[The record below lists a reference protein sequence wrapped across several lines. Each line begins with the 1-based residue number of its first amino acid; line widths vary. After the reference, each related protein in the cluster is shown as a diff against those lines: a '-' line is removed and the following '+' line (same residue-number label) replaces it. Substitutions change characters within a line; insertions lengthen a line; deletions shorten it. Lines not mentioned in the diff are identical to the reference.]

1 MSYGICRVEKV
12 HGGAVG
18 AMQYHND
25 RELGYHSNRDIDGAR
40 TRDNY
45 ELVPHGEYEDEIQR
59 RIDDGYT
66 GTRKIRKDAVRL
78 VEGVVTASPEW
89 FDENDAE
96 RQAEFFAAAKDFAAG
111 YFGESNLVH
120 FTVHMDETTPHAHFG
135 AVPLKSGKLSWKE
148 FFDGREAMSRF
159 QDAFFA
165 QVSSRFGMERGEVR
179 SEGEPSKVHV
189 PTRDLKAQAR
199 KLEREVAEQEKRL
212 DELRREAEAERVR
225 REAEAERLERRVTKA
240 REQEVI
246 ALERVRAAE
255 QERDEAEDR
264 LEWVRRREQEAVGRN
279 EKLRAIVAAIRE
291 YPAAGRGQKLE
302 IIDRVARLC
311 DELREQVEEA
321 TARVRRAAFR
331 VGERIDERLRPRF
344 RPETREAAQ
353 AAMKWRENPLEAARE
368 ASAAMRRAGTAQQQ
382 TWRSRAR

>member
-25 RELGYHSNRDIDGAR
+25 RELGFHSNRDIDGAR

-45 ELVPHGEYEDEIQR
+45 ELVPHGEYESEIQR

-66 GTRKIRKDAVRL
+66 GQRKIRKDAVRL

-89 FDENDAE
+89 FAENDA
-96 RQAEFFAAAKDFAAG
+96 RTQAEFFAAAKDFAAG

-120 FTVHMDETTPHAHFG
+120 FTVHFDETTPHAHFG
-135 AVPLKSGKLSWKE
+135 AVPLKNGKLSWKE

-165 QVSSRFGMERGEVR
+165 QVSSRFGLERGEVR
-179 SEGEPSKVHV
+179 SEGEPSKAHV
-189 PTRDLKAQAR
+189 PLRDLKAQAG

-212 DELRREAEAERVR
+212 DELRREADAERAR
-225 REAEAERLERRVTKA
+225 GKAEAEQLERRVAEA
-240 REQEVI
+240 RDREAD
-246 ALERVRAAE
+246 ALERARIAE
-255 QERDEAEDR
+255 MERDEAEDR
-264 LEWVRRREQEAVGRN
+264 LERLRRREQEAHERVDV
-279 EKLRAIVAAIRE
+279 LRAVVANVRE
-291 YPAAGRGQKLE
+291 YPAAGRREKGE
-302 IIDRVARLC
+302 ILDRVARLC
-311 DELREQVEEA
+311 DELRERVEDA
-321 TARVRRAAFR
+321 TARLGRAAFR
-331 VGERIDERLRPRF
+331 IGARIDERLRPRF
-344 RPETREAAQ
+344 TPETREDAR
-353 AAMKWRENPLEAARE
+353 AAMKWREDPLEAARE
-368 ASAAMRRAGTAQQQ
+368 ASAAMRRAGAAQQQ

>member
-1 MSYGICRVEKV
+1 MAYGICRVEKV

-25 RELGYHSNRDIDGAR
+25 RELGFHANRDIDGTR

-45 ELVPHGEYEDEIQR
+45 ELVPHGEYEDEIRR
-59 RIDDGYT
+59 RIDEGYT

-96 RQAEFFAAAKDFAAG
+96 RQAEFFEAAKDFAAG
-111 YFGESNLVH
+111 YFGEANLVH
-120 FTVHMDETTPHAHFG
+120 FTVHLDETTPHAHFG
-135 AVPLKSGKLSWKE
+135 AVPLRNGKLSWKE

-159 QDAFFA
+159 QDAFYA
-165 QVSSRFGMERGEVR
+165 QVSSRFEMERGEVR
-179 SEGEPSKVHV
+179 SEGEPSKAHV

-199 KLEREVAEQEKRL
+199 KLEREVVEQEKRL
-212 DELRREAEAERVR
+212 DELRREAEAERAAR
-225 REAEAERLERRVTKA
+225 QAEAVSLERRIEEA
-240 REQEVI
+240 RERVLQ
-246 ALERVRAAE
+246 AER
-255 QERDEAEDR
+255 ERDEAEDR
-264 LEWVRRREQEAVGRN
+264 LEYLRRREREATERN
-279 EKLRAIVAAIRE
+279 EKLRAIVAVIRE
-291 YPAAGRGQKLE
+291 YPAAGRREKIE
-302 IIDRVARLC
+302 ILDRVARLC

-321 TARVRRAAFR
+321 TARLRRAAFR
-331 VGERIDERLRPRF
+331 VGERIDELLRPRF
-344 RPETREAAQ
+344 RPQTSEDAR

-368 ASAAMRRAGTAQQQ
+368 ASAAMRRAGTAQ